1 MQQRLLRLTLA
12 AILVA
17 PVLVFVGTS
26 DAAAG
31 TVPGSA
37 RFVPVGWTH
46 LVDTRKKIGLVG
58 AFRAGQTRAIA
69 VAGHA
74 GVPKTASAV
83 LVDVTTTN
91 ASRAG
96 SVTVWPG
103 DVQARPSITTVSTTG
118 SGQNRSSSAIVKIG
132 GGTVRSYASMATDL
146 VVDVEGYWLPATTS
160 TSGRYRALVPSRLVD
175 SRIGRPQ
182 GTTKPPAGGFA
193 PGTRQGY
200 LLPLA
205 AWHNKAISPIP
216 ASGVSAIVLSV
227 TVAKARKSGAVKVW
241 AGDLNHPPAA
251 NAFWVDAGR
260 SVSNLVT
267 VPIYRAGDGRW
278 RKYTDFELDGG
289 GQLAVDLVGYF
300 SSSTA
305 PRASDGL
312 FVPRAPGQVLGTRSV
327 AAGSTTH
334 IAIAGH
340 GGVASTRIRAVALQL
355 VTGPA
360 TAAGAAAAFP
370 STSPRPN
377 TTTVSYAKH
386 DRRTAVSLAELGT
399 DGRIAVFFSARSRLS
414 AYVTGWFLS
423 PPVQTS
429 GKRLRLLYVVPK
441 GVSVHPSWVEAIRRE
456 NESAGEWLMTQ
467 NSGKRYRWQT
477 DALGFVQVTT
487 VRLAQTA
494 AQVSTLASA
503 RDALIAKGY
512 HDPNV
517 VYAVYLDASG
527 QACGITSP
535 PDEAPVY
542 SFDTMRVCNIYPNPT
557 SAGWPNDTSYV
568 MTHEETHA
576 LGAVA
581 SCAPHYNSYIP
592 AHTNDD
598 PRDLLWEPRSAQ
610 DHRAR
615 DFAHLM
621 LDPGHDD
628 YFDHAA
634 NGCLDIASDPMWFA
648 PH

>member
-1 MQQRLLRLTLA
+1 MQRRLLRSALA
-12 AILVA
+12 AIVVA
-17 PVLVFVGTS
+17 PIVVLFGVHG
-26 DAAAG
+26 AAAG
-31 TVPGSA
+31 AVPGSA
-37 RFVPVGWTH
+37 RFAPVGWTH
-46 LVDTRKKIGLVG
+46 LVDTRKKIGLAG
-58 AFRAGQTRAIA
+58 SFRAGQTRVINA
-69 VAGHA
+69 AGHA

-83 LVDVTTTN
+83 LVDVTTIKP
-91 ASRAG
+91 ARAG

-103 DVQARPSITTVSTTG
+103 DVKVRPSITTVSVTG
-118 SGQNRSSSAIVKIG
+118 SGQSRSSSTIVKLG
-132 GGTVRSYASMATDL
+132 RGRLRAYSSMATGL
-146 VVDVEGYWLPATTS
+146 VVDVEGYWVPAATS

-175 SRIGRPQ
+175 SRVGRPQ
-182 GTTKPPAGGFA
+182 GTTKPPARGFA

-227 TVAKARKSGAVKVW
+227 TVTKAQKSGAVKVW
-241 AGDLNHPPAA
+241 AGDLNHPPTAS
-251 NAFWVDAGR
+251 AFWVDAGR
-260 SVSNLVT
+260 AVSNLVT

-289 GQLAVDLVGYF
+289 GQLAVDLIGYF

-312 FVPRAPGQVLGTRSV
+312 FVPRAPGRVLGAHAV
-327 AAGSTTH
+327 AAGSTTR
-334 IAIAGH
+334 IGIAGH
-340 GGVASTRIRAVALQL
+340 GGMASARIRAVALQL
-355 VTGPA
+355 AIGPA
-360 TAAGAAAAFP
+360 TATGSATAYP
-370 STSPRPN
+370 STSPRPS
-377 TTTVSYAKH
+377 TTTVSYAAH
-386 DRRTAVSLAELGT
+386 DRRAALSLAELGT
-399 DGRIAVFFSARSRLS
+399 DSRIAVFSSAHIKLS

-441 GVSVHPSWVEAIRRE
+441 GVAVHPSWVEAIRRE

-477 DALGFVQVTT
+477 DALGFVQVNT
-487 VRLAQTA
+487 VRLTQTA

-503 RDALIAKGY
+503 RNALLARGFN
-512 HDPNV
+512 DPNV
-517 VYAVYLDASG
+517 IYAVYLDASG

-535 PDEAPVY
+535 PDDAPVY
-542 SFDTMRVCNIYPNPT
+542 SFDTMRVCSIYPNPT

-568 MTHEETHA
+568 MAHEETHA

-592 AHTNDD
+592 GHTNDD

-615 DFAHLM
+615 DFANLK

-628 YFDHAA
+628 YFEHAA
-634 NGCLDIASDPMWFA
+634 NGCLDIASDPIWFA